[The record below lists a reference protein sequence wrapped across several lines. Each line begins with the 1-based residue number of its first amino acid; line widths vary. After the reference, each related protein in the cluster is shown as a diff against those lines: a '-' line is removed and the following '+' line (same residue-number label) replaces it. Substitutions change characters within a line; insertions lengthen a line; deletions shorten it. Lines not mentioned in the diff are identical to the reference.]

1 MNRLPIIKNISVVPV
16 LVGLLLVAASL
27 TPSLIPRSW
36 PMQGALA
43 GVSMAIGYMVT
54 QFFFSLW
61 RTLELPVTDGR
72 ASRVIQAVLAVPV
85 LVTLV
90 LCIAQTRNWQNSI
103 RSRMGLPDL
112 EAANTTKTLLLALAL
127 FLLLY
132 VLGKLLQGLFDVL
145 RLRLA
150 RHIPVRSANVLGLLL
165 AVVMVVVVT
174 RDGVVNGTMRI
185 LDQSYV
191 AAQYLT
197 DPSSPVPAND
207 WQAGSESSLID
218 WDLMGR
224 PGRDFVRGG
233 PDRSDI
239 EALTGRPAIEPLR
252 IYVGLAQH
260 TDAKARADIAL
271 REMIRTGA
279 FQRKVLVVASPTG
292 TGWMDPASYDA
303 LEYMHGGDVATV
315 AVQYSYLQSPL
326 ALIFETESGLEQAN
340 ALMQAVYD
348 HWTSI
353 PVEDRPR
360 LYMHGISLGAWSS
373 MYAFNPFQMMNDP
386 IDGAL
391 WVGPPFPSALWQ
403 QANTARTSGS
413 PYILPQIDDGQVIR
427 YSSQFAHPDRS
438 RQPWG
443 RMRILFLQYASDPIV
458 FYDPSAI
465 GRAPE
470 WMREPT
476 APDVSTELFFAPF
489 VTMLQLAVDMLVST
503 STPAGFGHKY
513 HAHDY
518 IDGWVAVSRPGGW
531 SAADT
536 LRLKEHCGQSGLLG
550 CENGSS

>member
-1 MNRLPIIKNISVVPV
+1 MSRLPIVRHISVLPV
-16 LVGLLLVAASL
+16 LAGLLLVSASL

-43 GVSMAIGYMVT
+43 GVSMAVGYVVT
-54 QFFFSLW
+54 QFFFALW
-61 RTLELPVTDGR
+61 RALELPVIGGR
-72 ASRVIQAVLAVPV
+72 AARFTQMALAVPV
-85 LVTLV
+85 VVTLV

-127 FLLLY
+127 FLLLFL
-132 VLGKLLQGLFDVL
+132 LGKLMQGLFDVL

-165 AVVMVVVVT
+165 AVVMVVLVT
-174 RDGVVNGTMRI
+174 RDGVVNGAMRI
-185 LDQSYV
+185 ADRSYA

-197 DPSSPVPAND
+197 DPSSPAPLQD
-207 WQAGSESSLID
+207 WRAGSEASLVD

-224 PGRDFVRGG
+224 PGRDFIRSG
-233 PDRSDI
+233 PDRVAI
-239 EALTGRPAIEPLR
+239 ESLTGHPAIEPLR

-260 TDAKARADIAL
+260 TDAKERAAIAL

-279 FQRKVLVVASPTG
+279 FHRKVLVVASPTG

-326 ALIFETESGLEQAN
+326 ALIFETESGLTQAN

-353 PVEDRPR
+353 PPEDRPR

-373 MYAFNPFQMMNDP
+373 MYAFNPFQMMNEP

-403 QANTARTSGS
+403 QANAARTSGS
-413 PYILPQIDDGQVIR
+413 PYILPQINGGQVIR
-427 YSSQFAHPDRS
+427 YASQFAKPDRS
-438 RQPWG
+438 GQPWG
-443 RMRILFLQYASDPIV
+443 RVRILFLQYASDPIV
-458 FYDPSAI
+458 FYDSSAI
-465 GRAPE
+465 GRPPE
-470 WMREPT
+470 WMREPP
-476 APDVSTELFFAPF
+476 APDVSTQLFFTPF

-518 IDGWVAVSRPGGW
+518 IDGWIAVTRPNGW

-536 LRLKEHCGQSGLLG
+536 LRLKAHCGQDGLLG
-550 CENGSS
+550 CENG